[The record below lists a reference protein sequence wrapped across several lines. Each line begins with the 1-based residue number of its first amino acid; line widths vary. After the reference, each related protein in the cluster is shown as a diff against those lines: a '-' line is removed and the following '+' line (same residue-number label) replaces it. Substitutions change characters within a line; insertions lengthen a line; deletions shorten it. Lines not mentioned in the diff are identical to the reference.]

1 MIFRSDGL
9 LRGSRE
15 ERTEAIRSLGK
26 AEWNLETFLD
36 LHCGL
41 LDHAEEVRAAAM
53 DALQEIANRK
63 PEPIA
68 VAPAQ
73 LLSYF
78 LFSFTVSS
86 GIRPYVFKFLVELNT
101 SEGDDLVE
109 QVLLDTQTNEDFAD
123 FVQILQQANRLEL
136 LSRLN
141 PDELTRNKAAIL
153 RAALRENIR
162 S

>member
-109 QVLLDTQTNEDFAD
+109 QVLLDTQRNEDFAD